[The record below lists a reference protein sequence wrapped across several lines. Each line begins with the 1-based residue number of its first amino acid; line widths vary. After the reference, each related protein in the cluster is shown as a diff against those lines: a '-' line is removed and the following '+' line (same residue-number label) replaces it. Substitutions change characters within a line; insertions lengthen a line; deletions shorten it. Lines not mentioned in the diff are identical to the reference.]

1 MMESSIAQLA
11 LEVLKW
17 GGGLLAIAAVKLLW
31 DLNQKMTASLSRLE
45 SHDDR
50 ITKVEERLEW
60 VVQNFVARTEM
71 LETLK
76 RIELYMENV
85 ALKNRGGR

>member
-1 MMESSIAQLA
+1 MESSIAQLA

-17 GGGLLAIAAVKLLW
+17 GGGLLAVAAVKLLW

-50 ITKVEERLEW
+50 ITKVEERVEW
-60 VVQNFVARTEM
+60 FAQNFVARIEL
-71 LETLK
+71 LETVK

-85 ALKNRGGR
+85 ALKNQGGR

>member
-1 MMESSIAQLA
+1 MESSVAQLA

-17 GGGLLAIAAVKLLW
+17 GGGLLAVAAVKLLW

>member
-1 MMESSIAQLA
+1 MESSIAQLA

-17 GGGLLAIAAVKLLW
+17 GGGLLAVAAVKLLW

>member
-1 MMESSIAQLA
+1 MESSIAQLA

>member
-1 MMESSIAQLA
+1 MESSIAQLA

-85 ALKNRGGR
+85 SLKNRGGR

>member
-1 MMESSIAQLA
+1 MESSVAQLA

-17 GGGLLAIAAVKLLW
+17 GGGLLAVAAVKLLW

-60 VVQNFVARTEM
+60 VVQNCVARTEM

-85 ALKNRGGR
+85 ALKSKHER

>member
-1 MMESSIAQLA
+1 MESSIAQLA

-85 ALKNRGGR
+85 ALKNKGGR